1 MKRAEKI
8 DRVRELQ
15 DDLGRATVAVLAE
28 YRGLTVGQMNRFR
41 RAVRGAHGRCRVA
54 KNTLARRAVTGSRY
68 EKLGPMLEGPLAL
81 ILGFKDPVTVA
92 KLAVKFSEEI
102 PKLAIRGALL
112 DGQVLPVAEVKAL
125 ATLPAREVLQA
136 QLLGVLQAPATQLL
150 RTLNEPAARVARLV
164 DAIGKRAGSGA
175 GEGNAAS

>member
-41 RAVRGAHGRCRVA
+41 RAVREAHGRCRVA

-150 RTLNEPAARVARLV
+150 RTLNESAARVARLV